1 MKKKNIILLVLFLLL
16 AGAAVFL
23 YPKLSKKNSTG
34 DNPFMQFSI
43 EDTASISKV
52 TIQDRNGNV
61 ALLERKEGTTD
72 WTINKKYAARKDV
85 IKLLLECFH
94 DIRVRGNVPSKMR
107 DNMMSVMATSAKEV
121 KVYGKNNEL
130 LKTYFVGPNT
140 QDHMGTIMLLETP
153 EDGRSEDPY
162 ITHIEGFTGFLNPR
176 FFTEEMEW
184 RSTSVFYYPNN
195 DIAEIEVLHMT
206 DPASSFKL
214 SYLGNNKLKFERY
227 LNGVLTPYAQLDT
240 ARAFDLL
247 KRMKKVNLESY
258 NTLLKP
264 TAADS
269 IKNISPTF
277 VLRVKNSG
285 GSIRSLSL
293 YLKKA
298 KQLTPDA
305 TGQLTPFDPEYFWA
319 KTDENELGLAQFF
332 VFEPLLQPA
341 SFYGR

>member
-1 MKKKNIILLVLFLLL
+1 MKKKNIILLALFLIL
-16 AGAAVFL
+16 AGTAIYL
-23 YPKLSKKNSTG
+23 YPKLSQKNSTS
-34 DNPFMQFSI
+34 DNPFMKFGI

-61 ALLERKEGTTD
+61 ALLERKPGTTD
-72 WTINKKYAARKDV
+72 WTVNKKYGARRDV

-107 DNMMSVMATSAKEV
+107 DNMMSVMASSAKEV
-121 KVYGKNNEL
+121 KIYGKNNEL
-130 LKTYFVGPNT
+130 IKTYFVGPNT

-153 EDGRSEDPY
+153 EDGRSEEPY

-176 FFTEEMEW
+176 FFVEEMEW
-184 RSTSVFYYPNN
+184 RSTEVFYYPNN
-195 DIAEIEVLHMT
+195 DIAEVEVLHMT
-206 DPASSFKL
+206 DPGSSFKL

-227 LNGVLTPYAQLDT
+227 LNGVLTPFAQLDT

-247 KRMKKVNLESY
+247 KRVKKVHLESY
-258 NTLLKP
+258 NTFLKP
-264 TAADS
+264 EAADS
-269 IKNISPTF
+269 IKSIAPTF
-277 VLRVKNSG
+277 VMRVKNTSG
-285 GSIRSLSL
+285 VYTSLSL

-305 TGQLTPFDPEYFWA
+305 SGNLTPFDPEYFWA
-319 KTDENELGLAQFF
+319 KTDANELGLAQFF
-332 VFEPLLQPA
+332 VFEALLQPA

>member
-1 MKKKNIILLVLFLLL
+1 MKKKNLLLFILFVLL
-16 AGAAVFL
+16 AGAAFYF
-23 YPKLSKKNSTG
+23 YPKLSKKGSTG

-43 EDTASISKV
+43 EDTASVAKV

-61 ALLERKEGTTD
+61 ALLERKNGSNE
-72 WTINKKYAARKDV
+72 WTINKKFNARKDV

-107 DNMMSVMATSAKEV
+107 DNMMSVMASSAKEV
-121 KVYGKNNEL
+121 KIYGKNNEL

-153 EDGRSEDPY
+153 TDGRSEEPY

-176 FFTEEMEW
+176 FFIDEKEW
-184 RSTSVFYYPNN
+184 LSTDIFYYPNN
-195 DIAEIEVLHMT
+195 DIAEVEVLHMT

-227 LNGVLTPYAQLDT
+227 LNGTLTPFAQLDT
-240 ARAFDLL
+240 ALAFDLL
-247 KRMKKVNLESY
+247 KRMRKVNLETY

-264 TAADS
+264 ASADS
-269 IKNISPTF
+269 IKNITPTF
-277 VLRVKNSG
+277 VLRVQNAAGAST
-285 GSIRSLSL
+285 SLNL

-298 KQLTPDA
+298 KELTPDA
-305 TGQLTPFDPEYFWA
+305 TGQMTPFDPEYFWA
-319 KTDENELGLAQFF
+319 KTDANELGLAQFF

-341 SFYGR
+341 GFYGR

>member
-1 MKKKNIILLVLFLLL
+1 MKKKNVILLGLFLLL
-16 AGAAVFL
+16 AGVAFFL

-34 DNPFMQFSI
+34 DNPFMQFAI
-43 EDTASISKV
+43 EDTASVSKV

-61 ALLERKEGTTD
+61 ALLERKSGSME
-72 WTINKKYAARKDV
+72 WTINKKYNARKDV

-94 DIRVRGNVPSKMR
+94 DVRVRGNVPSKMR
-107 DNMMSVMATSAKEV
+107 DNMMSVMASSAKEV
-121 KVYGKNNEL
+121 KIYGKNNEL

-153 EDGRSEDPY
+153 EDGRSEEPY

-176 FFTEEMEW
+176 FFIDEMEW
-184 RSTSVFYYPNN
+184 RSTDIFYYPKN

-206 DPASSFKL
+206 DPGSSFKL

-227 LNGVLTPYAQLDT
+227 LNGVLTPFAQLDT
-240 ARAFDLL
+240 ARAFDLI
-247 KRMKKVNLESY
+247 KRFRKVNLETY

-264 TAADS
+264 NAADS
-269 IKNISPTF
+269 IKSITPTF
-277 VLRVKNSG
+277 TLRVKNTSG
-285 GSIRSLSL
+285 SYTSLNL

-298 KQLTPDA
+298 KEMTLDA

-319 KTDENELGLAQFF
+319 KTDANELGLAQFF

-341 SFYGR
+341 GFYGR

>member
-1 MKKKNIILLVLFLLL
+1 MKKKNVILLILFLIL
-16 AGAAVFL
+16 AGTAFYL
-23 YPKLSKKNSTG
+23 YPKLSRKNSTG
-34 DNPFMQFSI
+34 DNPFMQFAV
-43 EDTASISKV
+43 EDTASVSKI

-61 ALLERKEGTTD
+61 ALLERKNNSSD

-107 DNMMSVMATSAKEV
+107 DNMLAVMTTSAKEV
-121 KVYGKNNEL
+121 KIYGKNNEL
-130 LKTYFVGPNT
+130 LKTYYVGPNT

-153 EDGRSEDPY
+153 EDGRSEEPY

-176 FFTEEMEW
+176 FFIDEMEW
-184 RSTSVFYYPNN
+184 RSTDIFYYPNN

-206 DPASSFKL
+206 DPGSSFKL
-214 SYLGNNKLKFERY
+214 SYLGNNKLKFERN
-227 LNGVLTPYAQLDT
+227 LNGALTPFAQLDT
-240 ARAFDLL
+240 ALAFDLL
-247 KRMKKVNLESY
+247 KRMRKVNLETY

-264 TAADS
+264 ESADS
-269 IKNISPTF
+269 IKNIAPTF
-277 VLRVKNSG
+277 VLKVKNSEG
-285 GSIRSLSL
+285 NITSLSL

-298 KQLTPDA
+298 KEMTPDA

-319 KTDENELGLAQFF
+319 KTDANELGLAQFF

-341 SFYGR
+341 RFYGR